1 MSFVVLAGAAA
12 FLTYRVTTEH
22 NDVED
27 VTPASFLLTSTED
40 VSFTT
45 PNGGEHKGWLLRGL
59 RGAPVILICHGY
71 GTNRS
76 DGLSLGTVL
85 QENHFNVYLFNFRG
99 SKKMSSMSDLGPSY
113 IETLKAAIQ
122 IGGSPLAW
130 LAASSA
136 RRLSSFDV
144 SACTATFRPPRSSI
158 LPANRGTPSDEVTPS
173 SRRTAA

>member
-1 MSFVVLAGAAA
+1 MAPSRITGRPVPSGGTTSALVRILEIAGVLLVVSFVVLAGAAA
-12 FLTYRVTTEH
+12 FLTSRVTTEH

-76 DGLSLGTVL
+76 DGLSLGSFSK
-85 QENHFNVYLFNFRG
+85 ENQCNVNIYYFLGYRYN
-99 SKKMSSMSDLGPSY
+99 SYMS
-113 IETLKAAIQ
+113 
-122 IGGSPLAW
+122 
-130 LAASSA
+130 
-136 RRLSSFDV
+136 
-144 SACTATFRPPRSSI
+144 
-158 LPANRGTPSDEVTPS
+158 
-173 SRRTAA
+173 